1 MDKKKQVRL
10 DYEAGMKY
18 KDIAAKYDISINTV
32 KSWRSRGKWQ
42 RNATKDKRN
51 APKRKKLHP
60 KIEKVAPLSD
70 EGAEGLTDKQKLFCA
85 YYVKSFNATQ
95 SYIKAY
101 DVSYDT
107 ANSLAYRM
115 MVNDGIKSYITE
127 LKKKRAQE
135 IELETEDLLA
145 KQIKIAFSDIA
156 DYLDFGSE
164 THKVFDDE
172 GNPVLDY
179 ETGEQKTYTKD
190 YVHLKDIDKMD
201 TSLIKSIR
209 VSKKDGVQLELQDQ
223 SKALDWL
230 LKFFALGE
238 KEKAGLS
245 IQNLK
250 VAIKAAKAKMDAI
263 NGDWDKRT
271 YEVDRYL
278 DLLVE
283 GLEDEQAKQDTNS
296 ETTKRA

>member
-10 DYEAGMKY
+10 DYETGMKY
-18 KDIAAKYDISINTV
+18 KEIAAKYNISINTV

-42 RNATKDKRN
+42 RNATKNKKS

-60 KIEKVAPLSD
+60 KIEKVAPLVD
-70 EGAEGLTDKQKLFCA
+70 EEAKGLTDKQKLFCA
-85 YYVKSFNATQ
+85 YYVKSFNAIQ

-107 ANSLAYRM
+107 AHSAAYRM
-115 MVNDGIKSYITE
+115 LANVGIKSYITE

-164 THKVFDDE
+164 THTVFDDD

-250 VAIKAAKAKMDAI
+250 VAIKAAKAKMDAM

-283 GLEDEQAKQDTNS
+283 GLEYEQAKQDTNS

>member
-70 EGAEGLTDKQKLFCA
+70 ERAEGLTDKQKLFCA
-85 YYVKSFNATQ
+85 YYVKSFNAIQ

-107 ANSLAYRM
+107 AHSLAYRM
-115 MVNDGIKSYITE
+115 MANDGIRSYITA
-127 LKKKRAQE
+127 LKKRRSQE

-164 THKVFDDE
+164 THTVFDDE

-250 VAIKAAKAKMDAI
+250 VAIKAAKAKMDAMT
-263 NGDWDKRT
+263 GDWDKRT

>member
-164 THKVFDDE
+164 THTVFDDE
-172 GNPVLDY
+172 GNPVIDY

-223 SKALDWL
+223 NRALDWL

-250 VAIKAAKAKMDAI
+250 VAIKAAKAKMDAM

-296 ETTKRA
+296 ETTKRT